1 MLNYTLSPLNFFNS
15 LRCDTIRYTMA
26 TVESSCEWKMTAVS
40 RPADSSRAATQ
51 QRKLNSFGYFYFPL
65 AEVLFIPCDIYQLLS
80 HSNSPSASWRKS
92 NTACAN
98 KKLIL
103 LVGLFYLKWK
113 VVKWKMNIYEIQNKI
128 HDMSIASMS
137 QRRAMESYHV
147 GIISWEC
154 YENYAIDV
162 FKCVSAITIIIENTR
177 MVSSSIFIFI
187 LCPGYVGKHSDRK
200 EKWSLP
206 EIPLQQWAN
215 SFCCLWGDVVREE
228 MGVLAN

>member
-1 MLNYTLSPLNFFNS
+1 MRYLSASLTL
-15 LRCDTIRYTMA
+15 
-26 TVESSCEWKMTAVS
+26 E
-40 RPADSSRAATQ
+40 
-51 QRKLNSFGYFYFPL
+51 
-65 AEVLFIPCDIYQLLS
+65 LS
-80 HSNSPSASWRKS
+80 VPERASWRKS

-113 VVKWKMNIYEIQNKI
+113 VVKWKMNTYEIKNKI

-137 QRRAMESYHV
+137 QRRAMKSYHDGSIKPRMLWKLCYWCIQMCRCHNNNNRKYSD
-147 GIISWEC
+147 GIEFHFHFHI
-154 YENYAIDV
+154 A
-162 FKCVSAITIIIENTR
+162 
-177 MVSSSIFIFI
+177 
-187 LCPGYVGKHSDRK
+187 GYVGKHSDRK

-215 SFCCLWGDVVREE
+215 SFCCLCGDVAREE